1 VNPID
6 SHEPVAPPS
15 LEGTANRFSVSQD
28 DPRVIEALR
37 EYAAALEA
45 GQKPNRQTFLAG
57 HADIAG
63 PLAECLD
70 GLEFVHA
77 AGPPLQRSAVDR
89 PTAGLSTP
97 AELEPATPL
106 GDFQIL
112 REIGR
117 GGMGV
122 VYEAVQLSLGRRVAL
137 KVLPFAAA
145 LDAKQ
150 LQRFKNEAQAAAHL
164 QHPHIVP
171 VYYVGCERGVHFY
184 AMQLIDG
191 HTLASVISELRRQVQ
206 PHRPEAPRVV
216 SAGSTRSAE
225 RASGRWAPAKAS
237 PSADAYTGPDPAAP
251 AEPSPTTTAPV
262 AALSTERSA
271 TSPAFFR
278 TVAHLGIQAAEAL
291 EHAHQLGIIHRDIKP
306 ANLLVE
312 GRAGG
317 VNPLML
323 WVTDFG
329 LARLGT
335 DAGLTMTG
343 DLVGT
348 LRYMSPE
355 QALAKGPVVDLRT
368 DLYSLGA
375 TLYELLTL
383 EPAHNGGDR
392 HSVLRQI
399 ADDEPIPPRT
409 LNRAVPVEL
418 ETIVLKALSK
428 AADERYA
435 SAQELADDLQR
446 YLEDRPIHARRPTLR
461 QRATKWARRHKTV
474 VRAALV
480 VLLLTVVGL
489 AVSTAFIWRAKED
502 LNRANAD
509 LTQAFERERQNA
521 YYQRIALAERE
532 SAVNNLGRMQQLLDQ
547 CPEDLRGWEWHYLK
561 GLGRQ
566 RLAPLRHDEE
576 VLGVTY
582 SPTGQWFASGTL
594 KGGVTVWD
602 ARTREPLSTFAGGDG
617 YVLVLAF
624 SPDGRRLACNRGDG
638 VVKVWDALTGRELLA
653 WPAHRGKIVS
663 VAFSPDGRRLFSA
676 GSTQSAGVA
685 EDLEVKVWDAANGC
699 LLQTLPSLTRGRLR
713 IAFSPDGR
721 YVAGSA
727 NDDGSHAVK
736 VWDTQTGQELLT
748 LNGHT
753 GRVQAMAFS
762 PDGHFLASAI
772 GSWGMRAGGEVKVWE
787 LPAGRERHTLHGHI
801 GYVQCLAFSPDGR
814 RLASAGMDRTVKVW
828 DVATGSEAVTL
839 RGHTDYVWAVA
850 FSPDGRKLLS
860 GSYDHTVRVWDG
872 TPLEEA
878 NEGPQTLHSHRRGV
892 LAVAF
897 HPSGQRL
904 ATAGPDG
911 VKIWDLASGQ
921 EGPTFRARGEGL
933 ASVAFSPD
941 GARLAF
947 GGIGGEVRI
956 GDAAT
961 GEEIMSLFGPPNLV
975 TQVAFSPDGRYLA
988 TGGTNQPA
996 QLWSS
1001 ATGQVV
1007 QTISANEESLLGLAF
1022 SPDGR
1027 RVALASFDHGVRIWD
1042 VTTRRVIVTLR
1053 PPHPGRATAVAFR
1066 PDGKV
1071 LASASADGT
1080 IQFWDTETW
1089 QRQKILHDATGG
1101 VETLAFSPDGRLLAW
1116 GGTDATV
1123 KIADAAT
1130 GEILET
1136 LRGHTSWVE
1145 GLAFSSDGASLASA
1159 SLDGTVKIWLVPRG
1173 PKPLP
1178 PVPPK
1183 PTP

>member
-1 VNPID
+1 MNPID
-6 SHEPVAPPS
+6 SHEPVALPP

-45 GQKPNRQTFLAG
+45 GQQPDRQTFLAG

-89 PTAGLSTP
+89 PTAGLPTP

-122 VYEAVQLSLGRRVAL
+122 VYEAMQLSLGRRVAL

-206 PHRPEAPRVV
+206 PHRPEAPAAACEA
-216 SAGSTRSAE
+216 SALAE
-225 RASGRWAPAKAS
+225 TLGSGRWAPGQDSAS
-237 PSADAYTGPDPAAP
+237 VVPVSNRHDECAGWKPAPRLETA
-251 AEPSPTTTAPV
+251 SLTTTPPV

-306 ANLLVE
+306 ANLLVDA
-312 GRAGG
+312 AGQ
-317 VNPLML
+317 L

-392 HSVLRQI
+392 QKVLRQI
-399 ADDEPIPPRT
+399 AEDEPIPPRT
-409 LNRAVPVEL
+409 LNRAVPVDL

-461 QRATKWARRHKTV
+461 QRATKWSRRHKTV
-474 VRAALV
+474 VRAALLVLFLV
-480 VLLLTVVGL
+480 VVAL
-489 AVSTAFIWRAKED
+489 AVSSVFIWRAKED

-509 LTQAFERERQNA
+509 LTQALERERQKA
-521 YYQRIALAERE
+521 YAQRIALAERE
-532 SAVNNLGRMQQLLDQ
+532 WSANNVGRMQQLLAE

-561 GLGRQ
+561 
-566 RLAPLRHDEE
+566 RLPYRTLPPLRHDSA
-576 VLGVTY
+576 VHGAAFSPDGRRIASSDHQGVVKLWDVHAGREILRFQAHAEPAISVVF
-582 SPTGQWFASGTL
+582 SPDGRCLATASPDRSV
-594 KGGVTVWD
+594 KIWD
-602 ARTREPLSTFAGGDG
+602 AGSGAPIRTLRHENAVSSVT
-617 YVLVLAF
+617 F
-624 SPDGRRLACNRGDG
+624 SPDGRRLASSCPAAKK
-638 VVKVWDALTGRELLA
+638 VK
-653 WPAHRGKIVS
+653 I
-663 VAFSPDGRRLFSA
+663 
-676 GSTQSAGVA
+676 
-685 EDLEVKVWDAANGC
+685 WDAA
-699 LLQTLPSLTRGRLR
+699 
-713 IAFSPDGR
+713 
-721 YVAGSA
+721 
-727 NDDGSHAVK
+727 
-736 VWDTQTGQELLT
+736 TGQEIFT
-748 LNGHT
+748 LEGHLDVV
-753 GRVQAMAFS
+753 R
-762 PDGHFLASAI
+762 
-772 GSWGMRAGGEVKVWE
+772 EV
-787 LPAGRERHTLHGHI
+787 
-801 GYVQCLAFSPDGR
+801 AFSPDGR
-814 RLASAGMDRTVKVW
+814 RLASSSKDRTVKIW
-828 DVATGSEAVTL
+828 DTETGQEVQTF
-839 RGHTDYVWAVA
+839 RGHTVGVWGVA
-850 FSPDGRKLLS
+850 FSPDGQRLASAAGENSHK
-860 GSYDHTVRVWDG
+860 GKGEVKIWD
-872 TPLEEA
+872 A
-878 NEGPQTLHSHRRGV
+878 QTGQEILTLQGHPSEV
-892 LAVAF
+892 LCVAF
-897 HPSGQRL
+897 SADGRRL
-904 ATAGPDG
+904 ATAGTDRA
-911 VKIWDLASGQ
+911 VKLWDARTGQ
-921 EGPTFRARGEGL
+921 EILKLRGHQNQWVRR
-933 ASVAFSPD
+933 VAFSPD
-941 GARLAF
+941 GNRLLSAC
-947 GGIGGEVRI
+947 GGDQSVRI
-956 GDAAT
+956 WDAT
-961 GEEIMSLFGPPNLV
+961 PLRDETEKDVLTLRGHRDGVRSVVFH
-975 TQVAFSPDGRYLA
+975 PDGRYLVTA
-988 TGGTNQPA
+988 GDDEQVIIWDARSGRHLDTLAGHSGMFVNLAFSRRGKYLALGGDRLKVWDTTTWNEVCA
-996 QLWSS
+996 YSKESS
-1001 ATGQVV
+1001 AVAFGAV
-1007 QTISANEESLLGLAF
+1007 EPLLAFCPPSYTVMLCDVAAEWHVCTLRGHTWGIGGLAF

-1027 RVALASFDHGVRIWD
+1027 
-1042 VTTRRVIVTLR
+1042 T
-1053 PPHPGRATAVAFR
+1053 
-1066 PDGKV
+1066 
-1071 LASASADGT
+1071 LASASADST
-1080 IQFWDTETW
+1080 VRLWNV
-1089 QRQKILHDATGG
+1089 ATGEQLEASPLHHAGFADG
-1101 VETLAFSPDGRLLAW
+1101 VAFSPDGLQLASAGLDQTVKVWDTATWRERRTFHDPTGGVQSLAWSPDGKRLAW
-1116 GGTDATV
+1116 GGTDSTV
-1123 KIADAAT
+1123 KIGDLESGT
-1130 GEILET
+1130 ILHT
-1136 LRGHTSWVE
+1136 LRGHTGWVE
-1145 GLAFSSDGASLASA
+1145 SVAFSPDGHWIASA
-1159 SLDGTVKIWLVPRG
+1159 SLDGTVKIWRAA
-1173 PKPLP
+1173 PLAEERDAEAADARQ
-1178 PVPPK
+1178 
-1183 PTP
+1183 